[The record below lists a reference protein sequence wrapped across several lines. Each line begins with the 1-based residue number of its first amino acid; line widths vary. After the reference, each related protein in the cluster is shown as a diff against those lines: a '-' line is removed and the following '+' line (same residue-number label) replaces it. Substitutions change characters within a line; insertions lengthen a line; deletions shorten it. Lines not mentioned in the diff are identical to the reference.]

1 MCACNV
7 AGALFKGLTSLLRY
21 GHIRCKLG
29 QVSSCTPG
37 FWPRLST
44 NPQTSEGLPGKAR
57 RNTSWDHLTYC
68 SCWGSSDKPC
78 SETVYKIT
86 QVTLAQCTASLS
98 SPGWEVLRQHT
109 SRVDN
114 AKMHL
119 QDQQR
124 RTRCPK
130 HAVVSNISR
139 TSWELLVLEMTS
151 ILAQIE
157 RCSEHI
163 FASPADEAEQHTHTH
178 THTTTGV
185 GSHRVLYLLAS
196 CLAPVTLR
204 VPNVWGFDAGLELEA
219 NSQKPSLQLSFR
231 FRSSNEQLPSPLIS
245 LACP

>member
-29 QVSSCTPG
+29 QVSSCMPG

-68 SCWGSSDKPC
+68 SCCGSSDKPC

-119 QDQQR
+119 QGQQR

-151 ILAQIE
+151 IMAQIE

-163 FASPADEAEQHTHTH
+163 FASPADEAEQHTQLRESGV
-178 THTTTGV
+178 TGYFIYWLP
-185 GSHRVLYLLAS
+185 VLRLSNSESQMCEALMQS
-196 CLAPVTLR
+196 WSLR
-204 VPNVWGFDAGLELEA
+204 PTVISRLCSSLSDSEVRMS
-219 NSQKPSLQLSFR
+219 NSQ
-231 FRSSNEQLPSPLIS
+231 
-245 LACP
+245 AH